1 MAFSLLE
8 CCVTVTSVRP
18 LSALLL
24 IFPKLVSAYDDT
36 VTHVLRKNETKNHKS
51 SGNTDA
57 DQRVQAGI
65 AEAEQG
71 ACKEHQEELKEEE
84 NSTKKPRVR
93 WTRELHDKF
102 VEAINRLGTGTD
114 QVVPRRIFSMMDVD
128 YISRKSI
135 GSHMQN
141 FIEDDAFLKNSIEDD
156 VLLKNFIED
165 DDLLKSFLEDDDLLK
180 NSIGD
185 DDLLNASSK
194 QFVSL

>member
-1 MAFSLLE
+1 MAKIADRLRQQTPRRADEVERGRRYVREAVGFEAGSASAVTLVYGTASSCREQRRVGLE
-8 CCVTVTSVRP
+8 
-18 LSALLL
+18 LAW
-24 IFPKLVSAYDDT
+24 
-36 VTHVLRKNETKNHKS
+36 HVLRKNETKNHKS

-135 GSHMQN
+135 GSHMQ
-141 FIEDDAFLKNSIEDD
+141 
-156 VLLKNFIED
+156 V
-165 DDLLKSFLEDDDLLK
+165 
-180 NSIGD
+180 
-185 DDLLNASSK
+185 
-194 QFVSL
+194 